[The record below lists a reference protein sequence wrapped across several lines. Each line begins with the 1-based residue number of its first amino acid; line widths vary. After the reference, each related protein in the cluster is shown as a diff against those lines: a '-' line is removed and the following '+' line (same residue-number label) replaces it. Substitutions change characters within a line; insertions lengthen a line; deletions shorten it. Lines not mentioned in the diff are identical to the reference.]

1 MAQDAPELPLLLAAW
16 AGWHFV
22 HRFPQGS
29 WDGKCPVIERIT
41 LLLRCSLSDLSS
53 LLDYEILEDRSNFS
67 GQWVVVKS
75 CSVQGFKLMW
85 NRATV
90 RTDFQA
96 VNTGRNH
103 TGSYNIEIFS
113 CHPFHSHWHKSLL
126 ASVARGQPLS
136 LPWTTSHPVTKG
148 LTPAWGRG
156 RAGPSS
162 CSHCFPLL
170 PQCWAKSIVIKSFQ
184 CPLIT
189 HHFSVFKQ
197 YYSNKFPMRWKS

>member
-1 MAQDAPELPLLLAAW
+1 MLLNFPCFLLHKQDDTLYT
-16 AGWHFV
+16 
-22 HRFPQGS
+22 RFLQWL
-29 WDGKCPVIERIT
+29 WDRKCSVVECIS
-41 LLLRCSLSDLSS
+41 LLLRCSLSNLSS

-85 NRATV
+85 NTATI

-96 VNTGRNH
+96 VNIGRNH
-103 TGSYNIEIFS
+103 TGSCNIEIFS
-113 CHPFHSHWHKSLL
+113 DTSPYLPQE
-126 ASVARGQPLS
+126 ARGQPLS
-136 LPWTTSHPVTKG
+136 LPKTSSHPVAKG
-148 LTPAWGRG
+148 LTPAWGKG

-162 CSHCFPLL
+162 CSCCLPLL
-170 PQCWAKSIVIKSFQ
+170 PQCWAKANVIKSFQ

-197 YYSNKFPMRWKS
+197 HYSNKFPMRWMS